1 MMMVQPQEIIYSP
14 LFPIHKPGYLQLPV
28 PCFRSHAG
36 IPALRPARNK
46 LIPGWNES
54 LRFFFLTFF
63 FLFSTD
69 ALSYFHYLIHSRIS
83 EYFHNCRL
91 YIDNDQTSTLCL
103 GCFGSQYQCTEPC
116 TWHIWYLFKIDHVMI
131 IVSYYVLFTKHFFE
145 QLKLL
150 MNNDTYEN
158 NGILRF
164 GKHFYEIIP
173 EREKK
178 ILEILNSQVI
188 V

>member
-1 MMMVQPQEIIYSP
+1 
-14 LFPIHKPGYLQLPV
+14 
-28 PCFRSHAG
+28 
-36 IPALRPARNK
+36 
-46 LIPGWNES
+46 
-54 LRFFFLTFF
+54 
-63 FLFSTD
+63 
-69 ALSYFHYLIHSRIS
+69 
-83 EYFHNCRL
+83 
-91 YIDNDQTSTLCL
+91 
-103 GCFGSQYQCTEPC
+103 
-116 TWHIWYLFKIDHVMI
+116 MI